1 MVDLLME
8 WGGTLIVFFAAAI
21 AVVFPG
27 FGSARGVGLVGQAAA
42 GLISEDPSKFSKV
55 LILQALPGTQGLYGF
70 LTTILL
76 LNKTGI
82 LSGDIAPID
91 LSMGLKYLFAVL
103 PITVV
108 GYFSAVIQAK
118 TSAAGVAIV
127 TKQPEDSTKAIIFA
141 AMVETY
147 AVISLL
153 SSLLM
158 IFSIE

>member
-1 MVDLLME
+1 MVDFMLE
-8 WGGTLIVFFAAAI
+8 WGGLVLVFFAAAI
-21 AVVFPG
+21 AVTFPG
-27 FGSARGVGLVGQAAA
+27 LGSAKGVGLVGQASA

-82 LSGDIAPID
+82 LGGDVVPVS
-91 LSMGLKYLFAVL
+91 LETGLKYVFAVL
-103 PITVV
+103 PITAI
-108 GYFSAVIQAK
+108 GYFSAIHQAK
-118 TSAAGVAIV
+118 TSVAGVAIV

-153 SSLLM
+153 TSLLAV
-158 IFSIE
+158 FSVK